1 MATKQVSVRLSAT
14 GGRQVR
20 AELEGVGAAGS
31 RGMGRLSRELD
42 QANARMAGFARRAK
56 IAATAAAAALAGA
69 VVAMTRSTV
78 AAANEIG
85 QLSQVANAAPEVF
98 QRWSAA
104 SATVGVEQEKLA
116 DILKDVNDRVG
127 DFLQTGGGPMADFF
141 ENIAPRV
148 GVTADQF
155 ARLSGPEALQLYV
168 DSLEKA
174 GVSQQEMTFYL
185 EAMASDTT
193 RLIPLLQNGGAEMT
207 RLGAQAQALGAVLDT
222 DAIAAMRRSELALVS
237 IGQVFTGVRNRIAV
251 ALAPS
256 LEAVAN
262 AFVALA
268 SSASPIS
275 RAFDAVLG
283 NLDRLGVYAGTFATF
298 LAGRWV
304 AAMAAA
310 ALSVRGLATT
320 LVVLKGALIRTG
332 IGALIVG
339 AGELVYWFT
348 RLAGGAGGFGEAMR
362 LLKDVAVEVWDRIKM
377 GAAAAGARA
386 TAMFYDLKSDAATGM
401 AGAIESVVAFG
412 NATANTFEGALMAV
426 RDIWSRL
433 PAVIGDLVYTAA
445 NRMLDGIEAMLNGAI
460 ARIDAFTG
468 KIRDALAAVGIETTF
483 GEIGEISLGDIDNPF
498 AGATADAGSAAADAF
513 RRAFED
519 NPLTAPD
526 LGLDGMAA
534 DALAA
539 ANIYRG
545 ASTDLAAG
553 ATAPLSSWAALRD
566 VVAGTGADGAA
577 ALDDATASA
586 DRLAEAMGQTGE
598 AVAGGGASGSGDG
611 AAEKIVTGWRAVSQ
625 ALNSYATDALNW
637 GKGLGE
643 TLSSAFSG
651 AESAFRSFVETGKLD
666 FKGLVRSILADLAVL
681 AFKNAVLGPI
691 ANALGGVFG
700 GGSAAGGAASG
711 AVTAAVSHAGGM
723 VGISGHRRSVPAAV
737 FAGAPRMHSG
747 GTVGPAGSWAGL
759 RPDEVPTIL
768 QRGERVLSRAE
779 VARGAGGAIPVAIHL
794 NVDARGA
801 QMGVA
806 EQIAAVMRSAQPE
819 FERIAV
825 AAVGNA
831 MRRGRMA

>member
-1 MATKQVSVRLSAT
+1 MAEKRVSVRLSAT

-20 AELEGVGAAGS
+20 AELEGVGEAGS
-31 RGMGRLSRELD
+31 RGMGRLSREMD
-42 QANARMAGFARRAK
+42 QANARMAAFARRAR
-56 IAATAAAAALAGA
+56 IAATAAATAFATA
-69 VVAMTRSTV
+69 VVAMTRSAV

-85 QLSQVANAAPEVF
+85 QLSQVANANPELF

-104 SATVGVEQEKLA
+104 SATVGIEQEKLA

-168 DSLEKA
+168 DSLERA

-207 RLGAQAQALGAVLDT
+207 RLGAQAEALGAILDT

-237 IGQVFTGVRNRIAV
+237 IGQVFTGVRNRIAI

-268 SSASPIS
+268 SSTSPIT
-275 RAFDAVLG
+275 RAFDAVLA
-283 NLDRLGVYAGTFATF
+283 NLDRLAIYAGTFATF

-304 AAMAAA
+304 AAIAAA

-320 LVVLKGALIRTG
+320 LVVLKGALIRTS

-348 RLAGGAGGFGEAMR
+348 RLASGAGGFGEAMG
-362 LLKDVAVEVWDRIKM
+362 LVKDVAIEVWDRIKM
-377 GAAAAGARA
+377 GASSAGAAA
-386 TAMFYDLKSDAATGM
+386 TAMFYDLKADAATGI
-401 AGAIESVVAFG
+401 AGAIESVVGFG
-412 NATANTFEGALMAV
+412 NTTANTFEGALLAV
-426 RDIWSRL
+426 REIWSRL
-433 PAVIGDLVYTAA
+433 PAVIGDLVFSAA

-468 KIRDALAAVGIETTF
+468 RIRDALAAVGIETTF
-483 GEIGEISLGDIDNPF
+483 GEIGEISLGDIANPF
-498 AGATADAGSAAADAF
+498 AGASAEAGTAAADAF
-513 RRAFED
+513 RRAFAD

-526 LGLDGMAA
+526 LGLDAIAA
-534 DALAA
+534 DALVTANRYRQAA
-539 ANIYRG
+539 
-545 ASTDLAAG
+545 TDLADG
-553 ATAPLSSWAALRD
+553 ATAPLTSWAALRD
-566 VVAGTGADGAA
+566 AVAGAGEEGAA
-577 ALDDATASA
+577 ALDEATVSA
-586 DRLAEAMGQTGE
+586 DRLNQ
-598 AVAGGGASGSGDG
+598 AVTAAVGASAG
-611 AAEKIVTGWRAVSQ
+611 AGERIVTGWRAVSD
-625 ALNSYATDALNW
+625 ALKSYATDALNW
-637 GKGLGE
+637 GKGLGQ
-643 TLSSAFSG
+643 TLTQAFSG
-651 AESAFRSFVETGKLD
+651 AESAFRSFIETGKLD
-666 FKGLVRSILADLAVL
+666 FKSLVRSILSDLAVL
-681 AFKNAVLGPI
+681 AFRRAVLGPI

-700 GGSAAGGAASG
+700 GGGSVA
-711 AVTAAVSHAGGM
+711 AAVSHSGGM
-723 VGISGHRRSVPAAV
+723 VGLSGHTRSVPASV
-737 FAGAPRMHSG
+737 FAAAPRMHAG
-747 GTVGPAGSWAGL
+747 GWVGL

-779 VARGAGGAIPVAIHL
+779 VARGAGGSIPVAVHL

-806 EQIAAVMRSAQPE
+806 EQLATVLRNAQPE

-831 MRRGRMA
+831 MRRGRLT

>member
-1 MATKQVSVRLSAT
+1 MAEKKVSVRLSAT

-20 AELEGVGAAGS
+20 AELEGVGEAGA
-31 RGMGRLSRELD
+31 RGFGRLSREMEL
-42 QANARMAGFARRAK
+42 ANARMAGFARRAK
-56 IAATAAAAALAGA
+56 IAATAAAAALSAA
-69 VVAMTRSTV
+69 VVSMTRSTV

-85 QLSQVANAAPEVF
+85 QLSQVANASPEVF

-104 SATVGVEQEKLA
+104 SATVGIEQEKLA

-141 ENIAPRV
+141 ETIAPRV

-168 DSLEKA
+168 SSLEKA

-185 EAMASDTT
+185 EAMASDAT

-207 RLGAQAQALGAVLDT
+207 RLGAQAQRLGAVLDA

-268 SSASPIS
+268 SSTSPIS
-275 RAFDAVLG
+275 RAFDAVLA
-283 NLDRLGVYAGTFATF
+283 NLDRLAIYAGTFATF
-298 LAGRWV
+298 LTGRWV
-304 AAMAAA
+304 AAMAVA

-320 LVVLKGALIRTG
+320 LVFLKGALMRTG

-348 RLAGGAGGFGEAMR
+348 RLASGAGGFGEAMR
-362 LLKDVAVEVWDRIKM
+362 LLKDVAIEIWDRIKM
-377 GAAAAGARA
+377 GAASAGARA
-386 TAMFYDLKSDAATGM
+386 TAMFYDLKADAAIGM
-401 AGAIESVVAFG
+401 AGAIGSVIGFG
-412 NATANTFEGALMAV
+412 NTTANTFEGALLAV
-426 RDIWSRL
+426 REIWSRL
-433 PAVIGDLVYTAA
+433 PGVIGDLVYSAA

-460 ARIDAFTG
+460 RRIDAFTG

-483 GEIGEISLGDIDNPF
+483 GQIGEISLGDIPNPF
-498 AGATADAGSAAADAF
+498 AGASADAGTVAAEAF

-526 LGLDGMAA
+526 LGLDGIAA
-534 DALAA
+534 EALTTANTYRQAA
-539 ANIYRG
+539 
-545 ASTDLAAG
+545 TDLAAG
-553 ATAPLSSWAALRD
+553 ATAPLTSWGALRD
-566 VVAGTGADGAA
+566 AVAGTGEDVAA
-577 ALDDATASA
+577 ALEEATTSA
-586 DRLAEAMGQTGE
+586 DRLSNAMNR
-598 AVAGGGASGSGDG
+598 AGGASGAAGD
-611 AAEKIVTGWRAVSQ
+611 KIVTGWRAVSK
-625 ALNSYATDALNW
+625 ALNAYASEALNW

-643 TLSSAFSG
+643 TLTGTFSG

-681 AFKNAVLGPI
+681 AFKRAVLGPL
-691 ANALGGVFG
+691 ANALSGIFG
-700 GGSAAGGAASG
+700 GGSVA
-711 AVTAAVSHAGGM
+711 AAVSHAGGI
-723 VGISGHRRSVPAAV
+723 VGLSGHSRSVPALA
-737 FAGAPRMHSG
+737 FAGAPRLHAG
-747 GTVGPAGSWAGL
+747 GWAGL

-768 QRGERVLSRAE
+768 QRGERVLSRRE
-779 VARGAGGAIPVAIHL
+779 VAQGGRALPVSVHL

-801 QMGVA
+801 QVGVA
-806 EQIAAVMRSAQPE
+806 EQLASALRNARPE
-819 FERIAV
+819 FERLAI
-825 AAVGNA
+825 AAVGTA
-831 MRRGRMA
+831 MRRGRLT

>member
-1 MATKQVSVRLSAT
+1 MAEKRVSVRLSAT

-20 AELEGVGAAGS
+20 AELEGVGAAGT

-42 QANARMAGFARRAK
+42 QANARMAAFARRAK
-56 IAATAAAAALAGA
+56 IAATAAAAALAAA
-69 VVAMTRSTV
+69 VVAMTRSTIM
-78 AAANEIG
+78 AANEID

-104 SATVGVEQEKLA
+104 SATVGIEQEKLA

-168 DSLEKA
+168 DSLERA

-207 RLGAQAQALGAVLDT
+207 RLGAQAQALGAVLDA

-237 IGQVFTGVRNRIAV
+237 IGQVLAGVRNRIAV

-268 SSASPIS
+268 SSTSPIS
-275 RAFDAVLG
+275 RAFDAVLV
-283 NLDRLGVYAGTFATF
+283 NLDRLALYAVTFATF

-304 AAMAAA
+304 AAMAVA

-348 RLAGGAGGFGEAMR
+348 RLASGAGGFGEAMG
-362 LLKDVAVEVWDRIKM
+362 LLKDLAVEVWDRIKM
-377 GAAAAGARA
+377 GAGAAGAAA

-401 AGAIESVVAFG
+401 VGAIESVVAFG
-412 NATANTFEGALMAV
+412 NATANTFEGALLAV
-426 RDIWSRL
+426 REIWSRL
-433 PAVIGDLVYTAA
+433 PDVIGDLVFATA

-460 ARIDAFTG
+460 TRVDAFTG
-468 KIRDALAAVGIETTF
+468 KIRDALAAMGIETTF
-483 GEIGEISLGDIDNPF
+483 GEIGEISLGDIANPF
-498 AGATADAGSAAADAF
+498 AGASADAGSAAADAF

-526 LGLDGMAA
+526 LGLDAIAA
-534 DALAA
+534 EALAT
-539 ANIYRG
+539 ANTYRH
-545 ASTDLAAG
+545 AVTDLASG
-553 ATAPLSSWAALRD
+553 ATAPLTSWAALRD
-566 VVAGTGADGAA
+566 AVAGTGEEGTAV
-577 ALDDATASA
+577 LDEATVSA
-586 DRLAEAMGQTGE
+586 DRLSDAIGR
-598 AVAGGGASGSGDG
+598 AGGAAGRAGDQI
-611 AAEKIVTGWRAVSQ
+611 ATGWRAVSASLQ
-625 ALNSYATDALNW
+625 AYATEALNW

-643 TLSSAFSG
+643 TLIGAFSG
-651 AESAFRSFVETGKLD
+651 AESAFRSFVETGKFD

-681 AFKNAVLGPI
+681 SFKRAVLGPI
-691 ANALGGVFG
+691 ASALGGVFG
-700 GGSAAGGAASG
+700 GGGSIA
-711 AVTAAVSHAGGM
+711 AAVSHAGGI
-723 VGISGHRRSVPAAV
+723 VGLSGHSRSVPAMA
-737 FAGAPRMHSG
+737 FAAAPRMHSG
-747 GTVGPAGSWAGL
+747 GTVGPVGSWAGL

-768 QRGERVLSRAE
+768 QRGERVLNRREAASYGSGGSAG
-779 VARGAGGAIPVAIHL
+779 ARVTVNI
-794 NVDARGA
+794 DARGA

-806 EQIAAVMRSAQPE
+806 EQIDARLRAAMPE
-819 FERIAV
+819 IARIAKESV
-825 AAVGNA
+825 ADGR
-831 MRRGRMA
+831 RRGQVF

>member
-1 MATKQVSVRLSAT
+1 MAEKRVSVRLSAT

-42 QANARMAGFARRAK
+42 QANARMAAFARRTR
-56 IAATAAAAALAGA
+56 IAATAAATALAGA

-78 AAANEIG
+78 AAANEIS
-85 QLSQVANAAPEVF
+85 QLAQVANANPEVF
-98 QRWSAA
+98 QRWAAA
-104 SATVGVEQEKLA
+104 SATVGIEQEKLA

-168 DSLEKA
+168 SSLEKA

-237 IGQVFTGVRNRIAV
+237 ISQVFTGVRNRIAV

-268 SSASPIS
+268 SSTSPIS
-275 RAFDAVLG
+275 QAFEAVLS
-283 NLDRLGVYAGTFATF
+283 NLDRLAIYTGTFAIF

-304 AAMAAA
+304 AAMAVA

-320 LVVLKGALIRTG
+320 LAVLKGALIRTG

-348 RLAGGAGGFGEAMR
+348 RLASGAGGFGEAMR
-362 LLKDVAVEVWDRIKM
+362 LLKDVAVEVWDRIKT
-377 GAAAAGARA
+377 GASAAGARA
-386 TAMFYDLKSDAATGM
+386 TAMFFDLQSDAATGI

-412 NATANTFEGALMAV
+412 NATANTFEGALLAV
-426 RDIWSRL
+426 REIWSRL
-433 PAVIGDLVYTAA
+433 PAVIGDLIFSAA

-483 GEIGEISLGDIDNPF
+483 GEIGEISLGDIENPF
-498 AGATADAGSAAADAF
+498 AGASADAGSAAADAF

-526 LGLDGMAA
+526 LGLDGIAT
-534 DALAA
+534 DALATANTYRQA
-539 ANIYRG
+539 A
-545 ASTDLAAG
+545 TDLAAG
-553 ATAPLSSWAALRD
+553 ATAPLASWAALRD
-566 VVAGTGADGAA
+566 AVAGTGEDGAA

-586 DRLAEAMGQTGE
+586 DRLAAAMAQAGE
-598 AVAGGGASGSGDG
+598 AVTGGGGGGGAGGGAADQ
-611 AAEKIVTGWRAVSQ
+611 IITGWRAVSA
-625 ALNSYATDALNW
+625 ALQSYATDALNW

-643 TLSSAFSG
+643 TLTSAFSG

-691 ANALGGVFG
+691 ANALSSAFG
-700 GGSAAGGAASG
+700 GGGSVA
-711 AVTAAVSHAGGM
+711 AAVSHAGGM
-723 VGISGHRRSVPAAV
+723 VGISGHTRAVPAAV
-737 FAGAPRMHSG
+737 FAGAPRMHGG
-747 GTVGPAGSWAGL
+747 GTVGSAGSWAGL

-779 VARGAGGAIPVAIHL
+779 VARGAGGAIPVAINL

-806 EQIAAVMRSAQPE
+806 EQIAAVMRGAQPE

>member
-1 MATKQVSVRLSAT
+1 MAEKRVSVRLSAT

-20 AELEGVGAAGS
+20 AELEGVGEAGT

-42 QANARMAGFARRAK
+42 QANARMAAFARRAK
-56 IAATAAAAALAGA
+56 IAATAAATALAGA

-85 QLSQVANAAPEVF
+85 QLSQVANANPELF
-98 QRWSAA
+98 QRWAAA
-104 SATVGVEQEKLA
+104 SATVGIAQEKLA

-168 DSLEKA
+168 SSLEKA

-207 RLGAQAQALGAVLDT
+207 RLGAQAQALGAVLDA

-251 ALAPS
+251 ALAPT
-256 LEAVAN
+256 LEAAAN

-268 SSASPIS
+268 SATSPIS
-275 RAFDAVLG
+275 RAFDAVLA
-283 NLDRLGVYAGTFATF
+283 NLDRLAIYAGTFATF

-304 AAMAAA
+304 AAMAVA

-320 LVVLKGALIRTG
+320 LVVLRGAIIRTG

-348 RLAGGAGGFGEAMR
+348 RLASGAGGFGEAMR

-377 GAAAAGARA
+377 GASAAGARA
-386 TAMFYDLKSDAATGM
+386 TAMFFDLKSDAATGM

-412 NATANTFEGALMAV
+412 NATANTFEGALLAV
-426 RDIWSRL
+426 REIWSRL
-433 PAVIGDLVYTAA
+433 PDVIGDLVFSAA

-468 KIRDALAAVGIETTF
+468 RIRDALAAVGIETAF
-483 GEIGEISLGDIDNPF
+483 GEIGEISLGDIANPF
-498 AGATADAGSAAADAF
+498 AGASADAGTAAADAF
-513 RRAFED
+513 RRAFAD
-519 NPLTAPD
+519 NPLTVPD
-526 LGLDGMAA
+526 LGLDGIASE
-534 DALAA
+534 ALATANSYRQA
-539 ANIYRG
+539 A
-545 ASTDLAAG
+545 TDLANG
-553 ATAPLSSWAALRD
+553 ATTPLSSWAALRD
-566 VVAGTGADGAA
+566 AVAGAGEDGAA
-577 ALDDATASA
+577 ALDEATASA
-586 DRLAEAMGQTGE
+586 DRLNQ
-598 AVAGGGASGSGDG
+598 AVTAAAGASAG
-611 AAEKIVTGWRAVSQ
+611 AGAQIVTGWRAVSE
-625 ALNSYATDALNW
+625 ALKSYATEALNW

-643 TLSSAFSG
+643 TLSRAFSG

-666 FKGLVRSILADLAVL
+666 FKSLVRSLLSDLAVL
-681 AFKNAVLGPI
+681 AFRRAVLGPI

-700 GGSAAGGAASG
+700 GGGSVA
-711 AVTAAVSHAGGM
+711 AAVSHNGGM
-723 VGISGHRRSVPAAV
+723 VGLSGHTRAVPAAV
-737 FAGAPRMHSG
+737 FTAAPRMHNG
-747 GTVGPAGSWAGL
+747 GWAGL

-779 VARGAGGAIPVAIHL
+779 VARGAGTSIPVAVHL

-819 FERIAV
+819 FERIAL

-831 MRRGRMA
+831 MRRGRLA

>member
-1 MATKQVSVRLSAT
+1 MAEKKVSVRLSAT

-20 AELEGVGAAGS
+20 AELEGVGEAGA

-42 QANARMAGFARRAK
+42 QANARMAAFARRAR
-56 IAATAAAAALAGA
+56 IAATAAATALAAA
-69 VVAMTRSTV
+69 VVSMTRSTV
-78 AAANEIG
+78 SAANEID
-85 QLSQVANAAPEVF
+85 QLSQVANANPELF

-104 SATVGVEQEKLA
+104 SATVGIEQEKLA

-168 DSLEKA
+168 DSLERA

-207 RLGAQAQALGAVLDT
+207 RLGAQAQALGAVLDAG
-222 DAIAAMRRSELALVS
+222 AIAAMRRSELALVS

-268 SSASPIS
+268 SSTSPIAQ
-275 RAFDAVLG
+275 AFDAVLA
-283 NLDRLGVYAGTFATF
+283 NLDRLAIYAGTFATF

-348 RLAGGAGGFGEAMR
+348 RLASGAGGFGEAMG

-377 GAAAAGARA
+377 GASSAGAAA
-386 TAMFYDLKSDAATGM
+386 TAMFYDLKSDAASGI
-401 AGAIESVVAFG
+401 ASSIESVVGFG
-412 NATANTFEGALMAV
+412 NTAANTFEGALLAV
-426 RDIWSRL
+426 REIWSRL
-433 PAVIGDLVYTAA
+433 PAVIGDIVFSAA

-468 KIRDALAAVGIETTF
+468 RIRDALAAVGIETTF
-483 GEIGEISLGDIDNPF
+483 GEIGEIRLGDIPNPF
-498 AGATADAGSAAADAF
+498 AGASADAGTAAADAF
-513 RRAFED
+513 RRAFAD
-519 NPLTAPD
+519 SPLTAPD
-526 LGLDGMAA
+526 LGLDGIAA
-534 DALAA
+534 EALATANTYRQA
-539 ANIYRG
+539 A
-545 ASTDLAAG
+545 TDFANG
-553 ATAPLSSWAALRD
+553 ATAPLASWGALRD
-566 VVAGTGADGAA
+566 AVAGTGEEGAA
-577 ALDDATASA
+577 ALDEATASA
-586 DRLAEAMGQTGE
+586 DRLSE
-598 AVAGGGASGSGDG
+598 AVTAAGGASAGAGDRM
-611 AAEKIVTGWRAVSQ
+611 VTGWRAVSD
-625 ALNSYATDALNW
+625 ALRTYAADALNW
-637 GKGLGE
+637 GKGLGQ
-643 TLSSAFSG
+643 TLTQAFSG
-651 AESAFRSFVETGKLD
+651 AENAFRSFVETGKLD
-666 FKGLVRSILADLAVL
+666 FRGMVRSILSDLAVL
-681 AFKNAVLGPI
+681 SFRRAVLGPI
-691 ANALGGVFG
+691 ANALSGIFG
-700 GGSAAGGAASG
+700 GGGSVA
-711 AVTAAVSHAGGM
+711 AAVSHAGGM
-723 VGISGHRRSVPAAV
+723 VGLSGHSRSVPASV
-737 FAGAPRMHSG
+737 FAGAPRMHAG
-747 GTVGPAGSWAGL
+747 GWAGL

-768 QRGERVLSRAE
+768 QRGERVLNRREAADYSR
-779 VARGAGGAIPVAIHL
+779 GGGDVGPGISIQI
-794 NVDARGA
+794 DARGA

-806 EQIAAVMRSAQPE
+806 EQIDLKLRAALPE
-819 FERIAV
+819 IARIAKQSV
-825 AAVGNA
+825 ADSR
-831 MRRGRMA
+831 RRGHAL

>member
-1 MATKQVSVRLSAT
+1 
-14 GGRQVR
+14 
-20 AELEGVGAAGS
+20 
-31 RGMGRLSRELD
+31 
-42 QANARMAGFARRAK
+42 
-56 IAATAAAAALAGA
+56 
-69 VVAMTRSTV
+69 
-78 AAANEIG
+78 
-85 QLSQVANAAPEVF
+85 
-98 QRWSAA
+98 
-104 SATVGVEQEKLA
+104 
-116 DILKDVNDRVG
+116 
-127 DFLQTGGGPMADFF
+127 MADFF

-168 DSLEKA
+168 SSLEKA

-207 RLGAQAQALGAVLDT
+207 RLGAQAQALGSVLDA

-268 SSASPIS
+268 SSTSPIS
-275 RAFDAVLG
+275 RAFDAVLA
-283 NLDRLGVYAGTFATF
+283 NLDRLAIYAGTFATF
-298 LAGRWV
+298 LARRWV

-348 RLAGGAGGFGEAMR
+348 RLTSGAGGFGEAMR

-377 GAAAAGARA
+377 GASATGARA
-386 TAMFYDLKSDAATGM
+386 TAMFFDLKSDAATGM

-412 NATANTFEGALMAV
+412 NATANTFEGALLAV
-426 RDIWSRL
+426 REIWSRL
-433 PAVIGDLVYTAA
+433 PAVIGDLVYAAA

-483 GEIGEISLGDIDNPF
+483 GEIGEMSLGDIANPF
-498 AGATADAGSAAADAF
+498 AGASADAGTATAEAF
-513 RRAFED
+513 RRAFAD
-519 NPLTAPD
+519 NPLSAPD
-526 LGLDGMAA
+526 LGLDGIAA
-534 DALAA
+534 DALATANTYRQA
-539 ANIYRG
+539 A
-545 ASTDLAAG
+545 TDLANG
-553 ATAPLSSWAALRD
+553 ATAPLRSWAALRD
-566 VVAGTGADGAA
+566 AVAGTSEDGAA
-577 ALDDATASA
+577 ALDEATASA
-586 DRLAEAMGQTGE
+586 DRLAGAMAQAGD
-598 AVAGGGASGSGDG
+598 AVGGGGSGGGAG
-611 AAEKIVTGWRAVSQ
+611 AQIVTGWRAVSE
-625 ALNSYATDALNW
+625 ALKSYASDALNW

-643 TLSSAFSG
+643 TLSRAFSS
-651 AESAFRSFVETGKLD
+651 AESSFRSFVETGKLD

-681 AFKNAVLGPI
+681 AFRRAVLGPV
-691 ANALGGVFG
+691 ANALSGAFG
-700 GGSAAGGAASG
+700 GGGSVA
-711 AVTAAVSHAGGM
+711 AAVSHAGGM
-723 VGISGHRRSVPAAV
+723 VGLSGHTRSVPAAV
-737 FAGAPRMHSG
+737 FAAAPHMHAG
-747 GTVGPAGSWAGL
+747 GWAGL

-768 QRGERVLSRAE
+768 QRGERVLSRSE
-779 VARGAGGAIPVAIHL
+779 VARGAGGSIPVAVHL

-801 QMGVA
+801 QFGVA
-806 EQIAAVMRSAQPE
+806 EQLASVLRNAQPE
-819 FERIAV
+819 FERIAL

-831 MRRGRMA
+831 MRRGRLA

>member
-1 MATKQVSVRLSAT
+1 VSVRLSAT

-20 AELEGVGAAGS
+20 AELEGVGEAGA
-31 RGMGRLSRELD
+31 RGMGRLSREME
-42 QANARMAGFARRAK
+42 QANARMAAFARRAR
-56 IAATAAAAALAGA
+56 IAAAAAATALAAG
-69 VVAMTRSTV
+69 VVSMTRSTV

-85 QLSQVANAAPEVF
+85 QLSQVANANPELF

-104 SATVGVEQEKLA
+104 SATVGIEQEKLA

-141 ENIAPRV
+141 ESIAPRV
-148 GVTADQF
+148 GVTADEF

-168 DSLEKA
+168 SSLERA

-185 EAMASDTT
+185 EAMASDAT

-207 RLGAQAQALGAVLDT
+207 RLGAQAQALGAVLDA

-251 ALAPS
+251 ALAPT

-268 SSASPIS
+268 SSTSPIAQ
-275 RAFDAVLG
+275 AFDAVLA
-283 NLDRLGVYAGTFATF
+283 NLDRLAVYAGTFATF

-348 RLAGGAGGFGEAMR
+348 RLASGAGGFGEAMG
-362 LLKDVAVEVWDRIKM
+362 LLRDVAVEVWDRIKM
-377 GAAAAGARA
+377 GASSAGAAA
-386 TAMFYDLKSDAATGM
+386 TAMFHDLKADAATGM

-412 NATANTFEGALMAV
+412 NTTANTFEGALLAV
-426 RDIWSRL
+426 REIWSRL
-433 PAVIGDLVYTAA
+433 PDVIGDLVFSAA

-460 ARIDAFTG
+460 RRIDAFTG
-468 KIRDALAAVGIETTF
+468 RIRDALAAVGLEIPF
-483 GEIGEISLGDIDNPF
+483 GQIGEIRLGDIPNPF
-498 AGATADAGSAAADAF
+498 AGASADAGTAAAEAF

-519 NPLTAPD
+519 TPLTVPD
-526 LGLDGMAA
+526 LGLDAIA
-534 DALAA
+534 TEALATANTYRQA
-539 ANIYRG
+539 A
-545 ASTDLAAG
+545 TDLATG
-553 ATAPLSSWAALRD
+553 ATAPLTSWGALRD
-566 VVAGTGADGAA
+566 AVAGTGEEGAA
-577 ALDDATASA
+577 ALDEATVSA
-586 DRLAEAMGQTGE
+586 DRLTEAMGRAGD
-598 AVAGGGASGSGDG
+598 AAGGGGGARGG
-611 AAEKIVTGWRAVSQ
+611 AAERIVTGWRAVSD
-625 ALNSYATDALNW
+625 ALRIYATEALNW

-643 TLSSAFSG
+643 TLTGAFSG

-681 AFKNAVLGPI
+681 AFRRAVLGPL
-691 ANALGGVFG
+691 ANALSGIFG
-700 GGSAAGGAASG
+700 GGGTIA
-711 AVTAAVSHAGGM
+711 AAVSHAGGM
-723 VGISGHRRSVPAAV
+723 VGLSGHTRAVPAAV
-737 FAGAPRMHSG
+737 FAAAPRLHAG
-747 GTVGPAGSWAGL
+747 GWAGL

-768 QRGERVLSRAE
+768 QRGERVLNRREA
-779 VARGAGGAIPVAIHL
+779 VAYGRGGSPDAGVTVTI
-794 NVDARGA
+794 DARGA
-801 QMGVA
+801 QIGVA
-806 EQIAAVMRSAQPE
+806 EQIDLKLRAALPE
-819 FERIAV
+819 IARIATQSV
-825 AAVGNA
+825 ANQR
-831 MRRGRMA
+831 RRGYAV

>member
-20 AELEGVGAAGS
+20 AELEGVGEAGS
-31 RGMGRLSRELD
+31 RGLGRLSREME
-42 QANARMAGFARRAK
+42 QANARMAAFARRAR
-56 IAATAAAAALAGA
+56 IAATAAATALAAA
-69 VVAMTRSTV
+69 VVSMTRSTV

-85 QLSQVANAAPEVF
+85 QLSQVANANPELF

-104 SATVGVEQEKLA
+104 SATVGIEQEKLA

-141 ENIAPRV
+141 EHIAPRV

-168 DSLEKA
+168 DSLERA

-207 RLGAQAQALGAVLDT
+207 RLGAQAQALGAVLDA

-251 ALAPS
+251 ALAPT

-268 SSASPIS
+268 SSTSPIS
-275 RAFDAVLG
+275 RAFDAVLA
-283 NLDRLGVYAGTFATF
+283 NLDRLAIYGGTFATF

-304 AAMAAA
+304 AAMALA
-310 ALSVRGLATT
+310 ALSVRGLAIT

-348 RLAGGAGGFGEAMR
+348 RLASGAGGFGEAMG

-377 GAAAAGARA
+377 GASTAGAAA
-386 TAMFYDLKSDAATGM
+386 TAMFYDLKADAASGM
-401 AGAIESVVAFG
+401 AGAIESVVGFG
-412 NATANTFEGALMAV
+412 NATANTFEGALLAV
-426 RDIWSRL
+426 REIWSRL
-433 PAVIGDLVYTAA
+433 PDVIGDLVFSAA

-460 ARIDAFTG
+460 RRIDAFTG
-468 KIRDALAAVGIETTF
+468 NIRDALAAVGIETTF
-483 GEIGEISLGDIDNPF
+483 GQIGEISLGDIPNPF
-498 AGATADAGSAAADAF
+498 AGASADAGTAAADAF
-513 RRAFED
+513 RRAFVD

-526 LGLDGMAA
+526 LGLDAITA
-534 DALAA
+534 EALATANTYRQA
-539 ANIYRG
+539 A
-545 ASTDLAAG
+545 SDLANG
-553 ATAPLSSWAALRD
+553 ATAPLTSWGALRD
-566 VVAGTGADGAA
+566 AVAGTGEDGAA
-577 ALDDATASA
+577 ALDEATTSA
-586 DRLAEAMGQTGE
+586 DRLTEAMERAGD
-598 AVAGGGASGSGDG
+598 AAGGGGGGARGG
-611 AAEKIVTGWRAVSQ
+611 AAERIVSGWRAVSE
-625 ALNSYATDALNW
+625 ALQSYATDALDW
-637 GKGLGE
+637 GKGLGQ
-643 TLSSAFSG
+643 TLTGAFNS

-681 AFKNAVLGPI
+681 SFKRAVLGPI
-691 ANALGGVFG
+691 ASALSGVFG
-700 GGSAAGGAASG
+700 GGSAIA
-711 AVTAAVSHAGGM
+711 AAVSHAGGI
-723 VGISGHRRSVPAAV
+723 VGLSGHTRAVPAAV
-737 FAGAPRMHSG
+737 FAGASRMHG
-747 GTVGPAGSWAGL
+747 GGWAGL

-779 VARGAGGAIPVAIHL
+779 VARGGGRLPPVAVHL
-794 NVDARGA
+794 TVDARGA

-806 EQIAAVMRSAQPE
+806 EQLATVLRNAQPE
-819 FERIAV
+819 LERMAV
-825 AAVGNA
+825 AAVGTA
-831 MRRGRMA
+831 MRRGRLA

>member
-1 MATKQVSVRLSAT
+1 MAEKRVSVRLSAT

-20 AELEGVGAAGS
+20 AELEGVGAAGA
-31 RGMGRLSRELD
+31 RGMGRLSRELE
-42 QANARMAGFARRAK
+42 QANARMAAFARRAR
-56 IAATAAAAALAGA
+56 IAATAAAAALAVA
-69 VVAMTRSTV
+69 VVSMSRSTV
-78 AAANEIG
+78 AAANEIN
-85 QLSQVANAAPEVF
+85 QLSQVANASPEVF
-98 QRWSAA
+98 QRWSVA
-104 SATVGVEQEKLA
+104 SATVGIEQEKLA

-168 DSLEKA
+168 DSLQKA

-207 RLGAQAQALGAVLDT
+207 RLGAQAQALGAVLDA

-268 SSASPIS
+268 SSTSPIS
-275 RAFDAVLG
+275 RAFDAVLA
-283 NLDRLGVYAGTFATF
+283 NLDRLAIYAGTFATF

-339 AGELVYWFT
+339 AGELVYWFM
-348 RLAGGAGGFGEAMR
+348 RLASGAGGFGEAMR
-362 LLKDVAVEVWDRIKM
+362 LLKDVAVEVWDQIKM

-386 TAMFYDLKSDAATGM
+386 TAMFYDLKADAATGM
-401 AGAIESVVAFG
+401 AGAIESVVVFG
-412 NATANTFEGALMAV
+412 NATANTFEGALLAV
-426 RDIWSRL
+426 REIWSRL
-433 PAVIGDLVYTAA
+433 PAVIGDLVYAAA

-468 KIRDALAAVGIETTF
+468 RIRDALAAVGIETTF
-483 GEIGEISLGDIDNPF
+483 GSIGEISLGDIDNPF
-498 AGATADAGSAAADAF
+498 AGASADAGTAAADAF

-519 NPLTAPD
+519 NPLSAPD
-526 LGLDGMAA
+526 LGLDGIAA
-534 DALAA
+534 EALATANTYRQA
-539 ANIYRG
+539 AI
-545 ASTDLAAG
+545 DLANS
-553 ATAPLSSWAALRD
+553 ATAPLTSWAALRD
-566 VVAGTGADGAA
+566 AVAGTGEEGAG
-577 ALDDATASA
+577 ALDDATTSA
-586 DRLAEAMGQTGE
+586 DRLAAAMDQAGD
-598 AVAGGGASGSGDG
+598 AVGGGGGGGASGG
-611 AAEKIVTGWRAVSQ
+611 AAEKIVTGWRAVSD
-625 ALNSYATDALNW
+625 ALKSYAVDALNW

-643 TLSSAFSG
+643 TLSRAFSG
-651 AESAFRSFVETGKLD
+651 AESAFRSFVDTGKLD

-681 AFKNAVLGPI
+681 AFRRAVLGPI
-691 ANALGGVFG
+691 ANALSGVFG
-700 GGSAAGGAASG
+700 GGGSVA
-711 AVTAAVSHAGGM
+711 AAVSHNGGM
-723 VGISGHRRSVPAAV
+723 VGVSGHSRSVPAQA

-747 GTVGPAGSWAGL
+747 GWAGL

-768 QRGERVLSRAE
+768 QRGERVLSRAQ
-779 VARGAGGAIPVAIHL
+779 VARGDRSAVPVAVHL

-806 EQIAAVMRSAQPE
+806 EQLAAVLRGAQPE

-831 MRRGRMA
+831 MRRGRLA

>member
-31 RGMGRLSRELD
+31 RGMGRLARELD
-42 QANARMAGFARRAK
+42 QANARMAAFARRARV
-56 IAATAAAAALAGA
+56 AATAAATALAAA

-78 AAANEIG
+78 AAANEID
-85 QLSQVANAAPEVF
+85 QLSRVANASPEVF

-104 SATVGVEQEKLA
+104 SATVGIAQEKLA

-141 ENIAPRV
+141 ETIAPRV

-155 ARLSGPEALQLYV
+155 ARLSGPEALELYIE
-168 DSLEKA
+168 SLERA

-185 EAMASDTT
+185 EAMASDAT

-207 RLGAQAQALGAVLDT
+207 RLGAQAQALGAVLDA

-251 ALAPS
+251 ALAPT
-256 LEAVAN
+256 LEAAAN

-268 SSASPIS
+268 SSTSPIS
-275 RAFDAVLG
+275 RAFDAVLA
-283 NLDRLGVYAGTFATF
+283 NLDRLALYAGTFATF

-304 AAMAAA
+304 AALAAA

-320 LVVLKGALIRTG
+320 LVVLRGALIRTG

-348 RLAGGAGGFGEAMR
+348 RLASGAGGFGEAMR
-362 LLKDVAVEVWDRIKM
+362 LLKDVAVEVWDRIRM
-377 GAAAAGARA
+377 GASAAGAAA
-386 TAMFYDLKSDAATGM
+386 TAMFFDLKADAAAGI

-412 NATANTFEGALMAV
+412 NTTANTFEGALLAV
-426 RDIWSRL
+426 REIWSRL
-433 PAVIGDLVYTAA
+433 PDVIGDLVFSAA

-483 GEIGEISLGDIDNPF
+483 GEIGEIKLGDIPNAF
-498 AGATADAGSAAADAF
+498 AGASAKAGTAAADAF

-519 NPLTAPD
+519 QPLTAPD
-526 LGLDGMAA
+526 LGLDGIAA
-534 DALAA
+534 EALATANTYRQA
-539 ANIYRG
+539 A
-545 ASTDLAAG
+545 SDLANG
-553 ATAPLSSWAALRD
+553 ATAPLTAWGALRD
-566 VVAGTGADGAA
+566 AVAGTGEDGAA
-577 ALDDATASA
+577 ALDAATASA
-586 DRLAEAMGQTGE
+586 DRLSEAMDAAGN
-598 AVAGGGASGSGDG
+598 AAGGGGSGGG
-611 AAEKIVTGWRAVSQ
+611 AADRIVTGWRAVFE
-625 ALNSYATDALNW
+625 ALQSYARDALDW

-643 TLSSAFSG
+643 TLTGAFRG

-666 FKGLVRSILADLAVL
+666 FRGLVRSILADLAVL
-681 AFKNAVLGPI
+681 SFRRAVLGPI
-691 ANALGGVFG
+691 ANALAGVFG
-700 GGSAAGGAASG
+700 GGGSVA
-711 AVTAAVSHAGGM
+711 AAVSHSGGI
-723 VGISGHRRSVPAAV
+723 VGLSGHRRQVPALA
-737 FAGAPRMHSG
+737 FAGAPRMHMG
-747 GTVGPAGSWAGL
+747 GTVGPVGSWAGL
-759 RPDEVPTIL
+759 RPDEVPMIL
-768 QRGERVLSRAE
+768 QRGERVLNRREAAGYSRRGSA
-779 VARGAGGAIPVAIHL
+779 GAGAGVTVHI
-794 NVDARGA
+794 DARGA

-806 EQIAAVMRSAQPE
+806 EQIDLKLRQMLPEIRRVAVE
-819 FERIAV
+819 EV
-825 AAVGNA
+825 ANK
-831 MRRGRMA
+831 RKRGYAL

>member
-1 MATKQVSVRLSAT
+1 KNVSVRLSAT

-20 AELEGVGAAGS
+20 AELEGVGKAGT

-42 QANARMAGFARRAK
+42 QANARMAAFARRARV
-56 IAATAAAAALAGA
+56 AATAAAAALTGA

-78 AAANEIG
+78 AAANEID
-85 QLSQVANAAPEVF
+85 QLSGVANAAPEAF

-104 SATVGVEQEKLA
+104 SATVGIEQGKLA
-116 DILKDVNDRVG
+116 DILRDVNDRVG

-141 ENIAPRV
+141 ETIAPRV

-185 EAMASDTT
+185 EAMASDAT

-207 RLGAQAQALGAVLDT
+207 RLGAQAQALGAVLDA

-256 LEAVAN
+256 FEAVAN

-268 SSASPIS
+268 SRTSPIA
-275 RAFDAVLG
+275 RAFDVVLS
-283 NLDRLGVYAGTFATF
+283 NLDRFAIYAGTFATF
-298 LAGRWV
+298 LTGRWV
-304 AAMAAA
+304 AATAAA

-348 RLAGGAGGFGEAMR
+348 RLASGAGSFGEAMR
-362 LLKDVAVEVWDRIKM
+362 LLKDVAVEVWDRIKL
-377 GAAAAGARA
+377 GASAAGARA
-386 TAMFYDLKSDAATGM
+386 TALFYDLKADAATGV

-412 NATANTFEGALMAV
+412 NATANTFEGALLAV
-426 RDIWSRL
+426 REIWARL
-433 PAVIGDLVYTAA
+433 PDVIGDLVFSAA

-468 KIRDALAAVGIETTF
+468 KIREALAAVGIESTF
-483 GEIGEISLGDIDNPF
+483 GEIGALDLGDIPNPY
-498 AGATADAGSAAADAF
+498 AGASAEAGDAAAEAF

-519 NPLTAPD
+519 QPLTAPD
-526 LGLDGMAA
+526 LGLDGIAA
-534 DALAA
+534 EALETANSYRQAA
-539 ANIYRG
+539 
-545 ASTDLAAG
+545 TDLARG
-553 ATAPLSSWAALRD
+553 ATAPLTSWAALRD
-566 VVAGTGADGAA
+566 AVAGTGEDGAA
-577 ALDDATASA
+577 ALDEATASA
-586 DRLAEAMGQTGE
+586 DRLAGAMAQAGD
-598 AVAGGGASGSGDG
+598 AVGGGSDGGAGGG
-611 AAEKIVTGWRAVSQ
+611 AAEKIVTGWRAVSE
-625 ALNSYATDALNW
+625 ALQSYAKDALNW
-637 GKGLGE
+637 GKGLGA
-643 TLSSAFSG
+643 TLSKAFSG
-651 AESAFRSFVETGKLD
+651 AERAFRSFVETGKLD

-681 AFKNAVLGPI
+681 QFRRAVLGPI
-691 ANALGGVFG
+691 ANALSGAFG
-700 GGSAAGGAASG
+700 GGGSVA
-711 AVTAAVSHAGGM
+711 AAVSHAGGM
-723 VGISGHRRSVPAAV
+723 VGISGHTRSVPAAV
-737 FAGAPRMHSG
+737 FAGAPRLHG
-747 GTVGPAGSWAGL
+747 GGSVGPAGAWAGL

-768 QRGERVLSRAE
+768 QRGERVLSRAD
-779 VARGAGGAIPVAIHL
+779 VARGGGGTTPVAVTL

-806 EQIAAVMRSAQPE
+806 EQVAAVMQRAQPE
-819 FERIAV
+819 FERMAV

-831 MRRGRMA
+831 MRRGRMT

>member
-1 MATKQVSVRLSAT
+1 MAEKRVSVRLSAT

-20 AELEGVGAAGS
+20 AELEGVGEAGL
-31 RGMGRLSRELD
+31 RGFGRLSREMD
-42 QANARMAGFARRAK
+42 QANARMAAFARRAR
-56 IAATAAAAALAGA
+56 IAATAAATALAAA
-69 VVAMTRSTV
+69 VGSMTRSTV

-85 QLSQVANAAPEVF
+85 QLSQVANASPEVF

-104 SATVGVEQEKLA
+104 SATVGIEQEKLA
-116 DILKDVNDRVG
+116 QILQDVNDRVG

-168 DSLEKA
+168 DSLERA

-185 EAMASDTT
+185 EAMASDAT

-207 RLGAQAQALGAVLDT
+207 RLGAQAQALGAVLDA

-251 ALAPS
+251 ALAPT
-256 LEAVAN
+256 LEAAAN

-268 SSASPIS
+268 SSTSPIS
-275 RAFDAVLG
+275 RAFDAVLA
-283 NLDRLGVYAGTFATF
+283 NLDRLAIYAGTFATF

-348 RLAGGAGGFGEAMR
+348 RLMEGAGGFGDAMG
-362 LLKDVAVEVWDRIKM
+362 LLKNVALEVWERIRM
-377 GAAAAGARA
+377 GASAAGARA
-386 TAMFYDLKSDAATGM
+386 TAMFFDLKADAAAGM
-401 AGAIESVVAFG
+401 ASAIESVVAFG
-412 NATANTFEGALMAV
+412 NATANTFEGALAAV
-426 RDIWSRL
+426 RAIWGRL
-433 PAVIGDLVYTAA
+433 PSVIGEMVYAAA
-445 NRMLDGIEAMLNGAI
+445 NRMIDGIEAMLNGVI
-460 ARIDAFTG
+460 RRVDAFTG
-468 KIRDALAAVGIETTF
+468 SIRDALAAVGIETAF
-483 GEIGEISLGDIDNPF
+483 GQIGEISLGDLENPF
-498 AGATADAGSAAADAF
+498 AGSAADAGTAAAEAF

-519 NPLTAPD
+519 NPITVPD
-526 LGLDGMAA
+526 FGLNDAA
-534 DALAA
+534 SEALAT
-539 ANIYRG
+539 ANTYRQI
-545 ASTDLAAG
+545 ATDLANG
-553 ATAPLSSWAALRD
+553 AMSPLTSWNALRD
-566 VVAGTGADGAA
+566 AVAGTGEDGAA
-577 ALDDATASA
+577 ALDEATASA
-586 DRLAEAMGQTGE
+586 DRLSDAMGR
-598 AVAGGGASGSGDG
+598 AGGAAGSAGERI
-611 AAEKIVTGWRAVSQ
+611 ATGWRAVSESLQ
-625 ALNSYATDALNW
+625 AYATEALNW

-643 TLSSAFSG
+643 TLTSAFSG

-691 ANALGGVFG
+691 ANALSGAFG
-700 GGSAAGGAASG
+700 GGGSVA
-711 AVTAAVSHAGGM
+711 AAVSHAGGM
-723 VGISGHRRSVPAAV
+723 VGISGHTRSVPAAV
-737 FAGAPRMHSG
+737 FAGAPRMHTG
-747 GTVGPAGSWAGL
+747 GWVGL

-768 QRGERVLSRAE
+768 QRGERVLSRSE
-779 VARGAGGAIPVAIHL
+779 VARGANSQTPVAVHL

>member
-1 MATKQVSVRLSAT
+1 
-14 GGRQVR
+14 
-20 AELEGVGAAGS
+20 
-31 RGMGRLSRELD
+31 
-42 QANARMAGFARRAK
+42 
-56 IAATAAAAALAGA
+56 
-69 VVAMTRSTV
+69 MTRSTV
-78 AAANEIG
+78 AAANEIN

-104 SATVGVEQEKLA
+104 SATVGIEQEKLA

-168 DSLEKA
+168 DSLERA
-174 GVSQQEMTFYL
+174 SVSQQEMTFYL

-207 RLGAQAQALGAVLDT
+207 RLGAQAQALGAVLDA

-268 SSASPIS
+268 SSTSPIS
-275 RAFDAVLG
+275 RAFDAVLA
-283 NLDRLGVYAGTFATF
+283 NLDRLAIYAGTFATF

-304 AAMAAA
+304 AAMAVA

-348 RLAGGAGGFGEAMR
+348 RLASGAGGFGEAMG
-362 LLKDVAVEVWDRIKM
+362 LLKDVAVEVWDRIKIGASSA
-377 GAAAAGARA
+377 GAAA
-386 TAMFYDLKSDAATGM
+386 TAMFYDLKADAASGM

-412 NATANTFEGALMAV
+412 NITANTFEGALLAV
-426 RDIWSRL
+426 REIWSRL
-433 PAVIGDLVYTAA
+433 PDVIGDLVFSAA

-460 ARIDAFTG
+460 RRIDAFTG
-468 KIRDALAAVGIETTF
+468 RIRDALAAVGIETTF
-483 GEIGEISLGDIDNPF
+483 GEIGEISLGDIPNPF
-498 AGATADAGSAAADAF
+498 AGASADAGSAAAEAF

-519 NPLTAPD
+519 NPLTVPD
-526 LGLDGMAA
+526 LGLDGVAA
-534 DALAA
+534 EALATANTYRQA
-539 ANIYRG
+539 A
-545 ASTDLAAG
+545 TDLAAG
-553 ATAPLSSWAALRD
+553 ATAPLTSWGALREA
-566 VVAGTGADGAA
+566 VAGTGEDGAA
-577 ALDDATASA
+577 ALDEATASA
-586 DRLAEAMGQTGE
+586 DRLTDAMERAGD
-598 AVAGGGASGSGDG
+598 AAGGGTGARGG
-611 AAEKIVTGWRAVSQ
+611 AAERIATGWRAVSE
-625 ALNSYATDALNW
+625 ALRSYATDALNW

-643 TLSSAFSG
+643 VLTGAFSG
-651 AESAFRSFVETGKLD
+651 AESAFRSFVETGKFD

-681 AFKNAVLGPI
+681 SFKRAVLGPI
-691 ANALGGVFG
+691 ASALSGIFG
-700 GGSAAGGAASG
+700 GGSVA
-711 AVTAAVSHAGGM
+711 AAVSHAGGI
-723 VGISGHRRSVPAAV
+723 VGLSGHSRSVPALAS
-737 FAGAPRMHSG
+737 AAAPRMHSG
-747 GTVGPAGSWAGL
+747 GWAGL

-768 QRGERVLSRAE
+768 QRGERVLNRREAADYGRGGSA
-779 VARGAGGAIPVAIHL
+779 GAGITVNI
-794 NVDARGA
+794 DARGA

-806 EQIAAVMRSAQPE
+806 EQIDARLRAAMPE
-819 FERIAV
+819 LARMAKESV
-825 AAVGNA
+825 ADGR
-831 MRRGRMA
+831 RRGQVI

>member
-1 MATKQVSVRLSAT
+1 MAEKRVSVRLSAT

-20 AELEGVGAAGS
+20 AELEGVGEAGT

-42 QANARMAGFARRAK
+42 QANARMAAFARRAR

-69 VVAMTRSTV
+69 VVAMTQSTV
-78 AAANEIG
+78 AAANEIN
-85 QLSQVANAAPEVF
+85 QLSQVANANPELF
-98 QRWSAA
+98 QRWAAA
-104 SATVGVEQEKLA
+104 SATVGIAQEKLA
-116 DILKDVNDRVG
+116 DIMKDVNDRVG

-168 DSLEKA
+168 SSLEKA

-262 AFVALA
+262 AFFSLA
-268 SSASPIS
+268 SSTSPIS
-275 RAFDAVLG
+275 QAFDAVLS
-283 NLDRLGVYAGTFATF
+283 NLDRLAIYAGTFATF

-304 AAMAAA
+304 ATMAAA

-348 RLAGGAGGFGEAMR
+348 RLASGAGSFGEAMR
-362 LLKDVAVEVWDRIKM
+362 LLKDVGVEVWDRIKM
-377 GAAAAGARA
+377 GAAAAGARGR
-386 TAMFYDLKSDAATGM
+386 AMFYDLKADAATGM

-412 NATANTFEGALMAV
+412 NATANTFEGALLAV
-426 RDIWSRL
+426 REIWSRL
-433 PAVIGDLVYTAA
+433 PTVIGDLVYAAA
-445 NRMLDGIEAMLNGAI
+445 NRMLDGMEAMLNGAI

-468 KIRDALAAVGIETTF
+468 KIRDALAAVGIETAF
-483 GEIGEISLGDIDNPF
+483 GEIGEISLGEIANPF
-498 AGATADAGSAAADAF
+498 AGASADAGSAAADAF
-513 RRAFED
+513 RRAFAD

-526 LGLDGMAA
+526 LGLDGIAA
-534 DALAA
+534 DALMTANTYRQAA
-539 ANIYRG
+539 
-545 ASTDLAAG
+545 TDLAAG
-553 ATAPLSSWAALRD
+553 ATAPLSSWVALRD
-566 VVAGTGADGAA
+566 AVAGTGEDGAA
-577 ALDDATASA
+577 ALDDASASA
-586 DRLAEAMGQTGE
+586 DRLAGAMAQAGD
-598 AVAGGGASGSGDG
+598 AVGGGGSGGGA
-611 AAEKIVTGWRAVSQ
+611 AERIVTGWRAVSE

-643 TLSSAFSG
+643 TLTSAFSG

-691 ANALGGVFG
+691 ANALSGVFG
-700 GGSAAGGAASG
+700 GGGSVA
-711 AVTAAVSHAGGM
+711 AAVSHAGGM
-723 VGISGHRRSVPAAV
+723 VGLSGHTRAVPAAV
-737 FAGAPRMHSG
+737 FAGAPRMHGG
-747 GTVGPAGSWAGL
+747 GTVGPAGSWTGL

-779 VARGAGGAIPVAIHL
+779 VARGANGKTPVAVHL

-806 EQIAAVMRSAQPE
+806 EEIAAVMRGAQPE